1 MDGLADQTVLTKPD
15 THSRFPEGQE
25 ERASGRRGLLIEVGI
40 PLAQDMRATQIV
52 RTVHSRKEA
61 RMYDPPRPEGSERR
75 RAAALRAHARASK
88 VGAPYGEPAGT
99 IASPAPLRYS
109 CGCSD
114 CGRRWLREAS
124 LHSPG
129 RLRRDTTEPW
139 AVRAD
144 RRISA
149 GAGRP
154 RERPKNHVVCQGAD
168 RTNMPC
174 FFLRY
179 VISALGTHT
188 VPLMIPR
195 AVLSP
200 RPFIRSTRASLRAAL
215 ARASYEGLASRKSLR
230 QIGEPYPRLD
240 SLPTYRP
247 RMRG

>member
-1 MDGLADQTVLTKPD
+1 
-15 THSRFPEGQE
+15 
-25 ERASGRRGLLIEVGI
+25 
-40 PLAQDMRATQIV
+40 
-52 RTVHSRKEA
+52 
-61 RMYDPPRPEGSERR
+61 MYDPPRPEGSKRR

-88 VGAPYGEPAGT
+88 VGAPYRGT
-99 IASPAPLRYS
+99 SGDRRVPCTPPLSLRS
-109 CGCSD
+109 SD

-144 RRISA
+144 RRIPA

-179 VISALGTHT
+179 VILALGTHT
-188 VPLMIPR
+188 VPFSLPLQL
-195 AVLSP
+195 LSP
-200 RPFIRSTRASLRAAL
+200 RVKYGNARVRGLGSEIVRKTTKTDGLTRTIFTTTDKSPSSHAESQDTL
-215 ARASYEGLASRKSLR
+215 ATEKSLR
-230 QIGEPYPRLD
+230 RIGEPYPRLG
-240 SLPTYRP
+240 SVPTYSP